1 VLADVF
7 DFLKNKY
14 WFFGRFAFQW
24 CGCRASRPPKFS
36 TNLLIMGRAFECRRR
51 AKEARWDKM
60 SKVFPKM
67 AKLITMAAKE
77 GGPDPMTNAKLRLA
91 ISNAKAENLPKDN
104 IDAAIK
110 RAAAKDAQD
119 IVEVNYE
126 GKGPH
131 GVLVFVECAT
141 DNSNRSVTNVKTY
154 FNKNG
159 GQMVPSGSLEFLFSR
174 KTAVEFQLIPGM
186 DLEEIEL
193 ALIDGGLEELEVE
206 DDLVTAYADYASFS
220 TLTQAFEQLGIE
232 VKKAELR
239 RIASNPVE
247 LTEEQLEEVEKLI
260 DKIEDDDDVQ
270 AVYTNIA

>member
-1 VLADVF
+1 
-7 DFLKNKY
+7 
-14 WFFGRFAFQW
+14 
-24 CGCRASRPPKFS
+24 
-36 TNLLIMGRAFECRRR
+36 
-51 AKEARWDKM
+51 M

-67 AKLITMAAKE
+67 AKLITMAAKD

-91 ISNAKAENLPKDN
+91 IANAKAANLPKDN
-104 IDAAIK
+104 IEAAIK
-110 RAAAKDAQD
+110 RASAKDAQD

-131 GVLVFVECAT
+131 GVLIFVECAT
-141 DNSNRSVTNVKTY
+141 DNSNRSVTNIKTY

-174 KTAVEFQLIPGM
+174 KAAVEFERTPDL

-193 ALIDGGLEELEVE
+193 ALIDAGLEELVVD
-206 DDLVTAYADYASFS
+206 DDLITALADYSSFS
-220 TLTQAFEQLGIE
+220 TLTQAFEQLGIS

-239 RIASNPVE
+239 RVASNPVE

-260 DKIEDDDDVQ
+260 DKIEDDDDVH
-270 AVYTNIA
+270 AVFTNIA

>member
-1 VLADVF
+1 
-7 DFLKNKY
+7 
-14 WFFGRFAFQW
+14 
-24 CGCRASRPPKFS
+24 
-36 TNLLIMGRAFECRRR
+36 
-51 AKEARWDKM
+51 M

-77 GGPDPMTNAKLRLA
+77 GGPDPFTNAKLRLA
-91 ISNAKAENLPKDN
+91 IANAKAENLPKDN

-110 RAAAKDAQD
+110 RASAKDAQD

-131 GVLVFVECAT
+131 GVLIFVECAT

-174 KTAVEFQLIPGM
+174 KAAVEFQRTPEL

-193 ALIDGGLEELEVE
+193 ALIDAGLEELLVE
-206 DDLVTAYADYASFS
+206 DDLVTAFADYTSFS
-220 TLTQAFEQLGIE
+220 TLTHAFEQLGIP
-232 VKKAELR
+232 VKKADLR
-239 RIASNPVE
+239 RIADRKSV
-247 LTEEQLEEVEKLI
+247 V
-260 DKIEDDDDVQ
+260 
-270 AVYTNIA
+270 

>member
-1 VLADVF
+1 
-7 DFLKNKY
+7 
-14 WFFGRFAFQW
+14 
-24 CGCRASRPPKFS
+24 
-36 TNLLIMGRAFECRRR
+36 
-51 AKEARWDKM
+51 
-60 SKVFPKM
+60 
-67 AKLITMAAKE
+67 
-77 GGPDPMTNAKLRLA
+77 
-91 ISNAKAENLPKDN
+91 
-104 IDAAIK
+104 
-110 RAAAKDAQD
+110 
-119 IVEVNYE
+119 
-126 GKGPH
+126 
-131 GVLVFVECAT
+131 
-141 DNSNRSVTNVKTY
+141 VTNVKTY

-174 KTAVEFQLIPGM
+174 KTAVEFQLIQGM

-193 ALIDGGLEELEVE
+193 ALIDGGLEELVVE
-206 DDLVTAYADYASFS
+206 DDLVTAYAEYGSFS

>member
-1 VLADVF
+1 LIFVSPH
-7 DFLKNKY
+7 FLQNKY
-14 WFFGRFAFQW
+14 WFFIHFPFQW
-24 CGCRASRPPKFS
+24 RGCRFSRHQNFS
-36 TNLLIMGRAFECRRR
+36 TKLLIMGRAFECRRR

-110 RAAAKDAQD
+110 RAAAQDAQD

-131 GVLVFVECAT
+131 GVLIFVECAT

-174 KTAVEFQLIPGM
+174 KTAVEFQLIQGM
-186 DLEEIEL
+186 ELEEIEL
-193 ALIDGGLEELEVE
+193 ALIDGGLEELVVE

-239 RIASNPVE
+239 RIASSPVE

-260 DKIEDDDDVQ
+260 DRIEDDDDVQ

>member
-1 VLADVF
+1 
-7 DFLKNKY
+7 
-14 WFFGRFAFQW
+14 
-24 CGCRASRPPKFS
+24 
-36 TNLLIMGRAFECRRR
+36 
-51 AKEARWDKM
+51 
-60 SKVFPKM
+60 
-67 AKLITMAAKE
+67 
-77 GGPDPMTNAKLRLA
+77 
-91 ISNAKAENLPKDN
+91 
-104 IDAAIK
+104 
-110 RAAAKDAQD
+110 
-119 IVEVNYE
+119 
-126 GKGPH
+126 
-131 GVLVFVECAT
+131 
-141 DNSNRSVTNVKTY
+141 
-154 FNKNG
+154 
-159 GQMVPSGSLEFLFSR
+159 
-174 KTAVEFQLIPGM
+174 M

>member
-1 VLADVF
+1 
-7 DFLKNKY
+7 
-14 WFFGRFAFQW
+14 
-24 CGCRASRPPKFS
+24 
-36 TNLLIMGRAFECRRR
+36 
-51 AKEARWDKM
+51 
-60 SKVFPKM
+60 
-67 AKLITMAAKE
+67 MAAKE

-91 ISNAKAENLPKDN
+91 IANAKAENLPKDN

-110 RAAAKDAQD
+110 RASAKDAQD

-131 GVLVFVECAT
+131 GVLIFVECAT
-141 DNSNRSVTNVKTY
+141 DNSNRSVTNIKTY

-159 GQMVPSGSLEFLFSR
+159 GQMVPSGALEFLFSR
-174 KTAVEFQLIPGM
+174 KVAVEFERTPTM

-193 ALIDGGLEELEVE
+193 ALIDAGLEELVE
-206 DDLVTAYADYASFS
+206 EDNLITAYADYSSFS
-220 TLTQAFEQLGIE
+220 TLTHAVEELGIT

-239 RIASNPVE
+239 RVASNPVE

-270 AVYTNIA
+270 AVFTNIA

>member
-1 VLADVF
+1 
-7 DFLKNKY
+7 
-14 WFFGRFAFQW
+14 
-24 CGCRASRPPKFS
+24 
-36 TNLLIMGRAFECRRR
+36 
-51 AKEARWDKM
+51 M

-77 GGPDPMTNAKLRLA
+77 GGPEPLTNAKLRLA
-91 ISNAKAENLPKDN
+91 IANAKAENLPKDN

-110 RAAAKDAQD
+110 RASAKDAQD

-131 GVLVFVECAT
+131 GVLIFVECAT
-141 DNSNRSVTNVKTY
+141 DNSNRSVTNIKTY

-159 GQMVPSGSLEFLFSR
+159 GQMVPSGALEFLFSR
-174 KTAVEFQLIPGM
+174 KAAVEFERAPNM

-193 ALIDGGLEELEVE
+193 SLIDAGLEELVE
-206 DDLVTAYADYASFS
+206 EENLITAYADYSSFS
-220 TLTQAFEQLGIE
+220 TLTHAVEQLGIA

-239 RIASNPVE
+239 RVASNPVE

-260 DKIEDDDDVQ
+260 DRIEDDDDVH

>member
-1 VLADVF
+1 
-7 DFLKNKY
+7 
-14 WFFGRFAFQW
+14 
-24 CGCRASRPPKFS
+24 
-36 TNLLIMGRAFECRRR
+36 
-51 AKEARWDKM
+51 
-60 SKVFPKM
+60 
-67 AKLITMAAKE
+67 
-77 GGPDPMTNAKLRLA
+77 
-91 ISNAKAENLPKDN
+91 
-104 IDAAIK
+104 
-110 RAAAKDAQD
+110 
-119 IVEVNYE
+119 
-126 GKGPH
+126 
-131 GVLVFVECAT
+131 
-141 DNSNRSVTNVKTY
+141 VTNVKTY